1 MNYDTDYHVKE
12 INPHQDLGLWGQQSA
27 INERIYGQQGLYEK
41 YNTFYRIDFRP
52 ATIVQSRVNS

>member
-27 INERIYGQQGLYEK
+27 INDRIYRQQGLHTNK
-41 YNTFYRIDFRP
+41 VVF
-52 ATIVQSRVNS
+52 